1 MIFVMVFDPDLS
13 NLLTTLGWKYIRS
26 SAYNKGNPVDVF
38 KVEDIEVLN
47 EVDDYKYIL
56 TSRIT
61 V

>member
-1 MIFVMVFDPDLS
+1 MMFVMVFDPDLS
-13 NLLTTLGWKYIRS
+13 NLLTTLGWKYIKS
-26 SAYNKGNPVDVF
+26 SAYSKGNPVDVF
-38 KVEDIEVLN
+38 KVEDIEILN

>member
-13 NLLTTLGWKYIRS
+13 NLLTTLGWKYIKS
-26 SAYNKGNPVDVF
+26 SVYNHDNPVDVF
-38 KVEDIEVLN
+38 KVEDIEILN